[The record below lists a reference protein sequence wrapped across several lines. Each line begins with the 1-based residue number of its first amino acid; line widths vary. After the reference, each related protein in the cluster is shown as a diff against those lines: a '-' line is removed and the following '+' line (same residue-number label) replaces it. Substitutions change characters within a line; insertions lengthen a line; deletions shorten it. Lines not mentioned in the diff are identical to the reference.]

1 MKGFLW
7 YLFYGCSMSWCLS
20 LPICYVFYL
29 FYSFCS
35 INNGDVGCEKVGNG
49 FKILGE
55 LGSGEAKTTALSVFS
70 TISLSPIAISS
81 FDEISAL

>member
-1 MKGFLW
+1 
-7 YLFYGCSMSWCLS
+7 
-20 LPICYVFYL
+20 
-29 FYSFCS
+29 
-35 INNGDVGCEKVGNG
+35 
-49 FKILGE
+49 LGE